1 MATLS
6 ATSVTHYKTYQGQAS
21 SPYYKERAAEPHYMG
36 YSYNNTTSTNRYC
49 TSYGIQLPT
58 FDGTVNS
65 ITFTMKCIRGG
76 SSNIDPQKTYKI
88 GLANDANNSYP
99 TGEYNVYGLYTGT
112 FTNSTTI
119 STSEVTLTATYGVS
133 DMGTSSSL
141 ANYLTSGKYF
151 YAFFYSG
158 AQQANWLQ
166 LKSLSVSINY
176 TPTTYYAK
184 VSTNSNS
191 NATSSVSP
199 SSGTKGTSV
208 KFSASSSAN
217 TVNTIYSDLKLYV
230 STTAGGSTAVA
241 SKSGHAQ
248 DLGGKLSTSYST
260 TFRSDVWYYAKA
272 TATSASPGSVS
283 CSATKITSTTAR
295 ISIPDGITTTFV
307 DGNYYVSSLSNS
319 YYAAANFTKKA
330 SGARSNKY
338 VDLTGL
344 ESNKSQTW
352 YVFTYNSYNDYYY
365 KIGSVNFTTDAPSY
379 LITASVSDISSNS
392 AVISI
397 ASGPSPTTNL
407 NSYWY
412 SSTSTG
418 NGLTSL
424 ADVSSALRTETISL
438 SNLDSQATI
447 TRNIYVYST
456 ASGKY
461 YKAGS
466 ISFETTVAQYN
477 VSLIVTGITD
487 SQADITLFGLSNTTN
502 LDNKYYLSETNS
514 GLSTNSLSIH
524 SSENR
529 GTTIRVS
536 NLIPG
541 HKYNFYCY
549 LYNTYDAKYYYVGNV
564 NFVTYSTIVYFKTDI
579 KDEVQKSRLYIYD
592 PILGAPRGL
601 ILKPVTHSKKNIN
614 NLLPGICY
622 NYDNPNIVGNTVA
635 SCSNEYYLNG
645 NASLKMVSA
654 NATASENLYTIN
666 YSSNSGFSS
675 TIPLDNTHLYYF
687 RAWIYQTEKVG
698 TFGVYW
704 PIAELNFTEGNP
716 VSAPNTWTRV
726 SLINHR
732 NSFTNGNYNL
742 RFDFNNSGKEGIMY
756 IANPMLIDLTAC
768 YGKDNEPDKT
778 WCDEHIPYIYNSI

>member
-1 MATLS
+1 MATIS
-6 ATSVTHYKTYQGQAS
+6 GIVGTHYKTYQGQAV
-21 SPYYKERAAEPHYMG
+21 SPYYKERAANPHYMG
-36 YSYNNTTSTNRYC
+36 YSYNNTENSSRYC
-49 TSYGIQLPT
+49 SCFTIQLPT
-58 FDGTVNS
+58 FDGVVSS
-65 ITFTMKCIRGG
+65 IKFNLSCIRGG
-76 SSNIDPQKTYKI
+76 SSDISSGKTYKI
-88 GLANDANNSYP
+88 GLANDINNTYP
-99 TGEYNVYGLYTGT
+99 TGDYTVYGSYTGT
-112 FTNSTTI
+112 ISNSSTI
-119 STSEVTLTATYGVS
+119 STSSVTLSKSFAVN
-133 DMGTSSSL
+133 DMGSSL
-141 ANYLTSGKYF
+141 ASYLTSGKFF
-151 YAFFYSG
+151 YVFLYSG

-166 LKSLSVSINY
+166 VSSLSVDITY
-176 TPTTYYAK
+176 TPNTYYAK
-184 VSTNSNS
+184 ASSNSNN

-199 SSGTKGTSV
+199 TSGIKGTSV
-208 KFSASSSAN
+208 KFSASSSGN
-217 TVNTIYSDLKLYV
+217 TTSHIYSDLKLYV
-230 STTAGGSTAVA
+230 STSSSGSTLAA
-241 SKSGHAQ
+241 SKSGYAQ
-248 DLGGKLSTSYST
+248 GLGTQLSTSYST
-260 TFRSDVWYYAKA
+260 TFSSNVWYYAKA
-272 TATSASPGSVS
+272 TATSAYPGSVS

-295 ISIPDGITTTFV
+295 ISVPDGITTTFV
-307 DGNYYVSSLSNS
+307 DSNYYISSLSGS

-330 SGARSNKY
+330 SGARTNKY

-352 YVFTYNSYNDYYY
+352 YIFTYNSYNGYYY
-365 KIGSVNFTTDAPSY
+365 RIGSVNFTTDASSY
-379 LITASVSDISSNS
+379 TITASVSNISSNS
-392 AVISI
+392 AVVSI

-412 SSTSTG
+412 LSTSTG
-418 NGLTSL
+418 NGLTLL
-424 ADVSSALRTETISL
+424 ANVSSALRTQTISL
-438 SNLDSQATI
+438 NNLESQATI

-456 ASGKY
+456 VSGKY

-466 ISFETTVAQYN
+466 ITFETTVPLYN
-477 VSLIVTGITD
+477 ASLIVTGITE
-487 SQADITLFGLSNTTN
+487 SEADITLFGLSDATN

-549 LYNTYDAKYYYVGNV
+549 LYNTHDTKYYYVGNV
-564 NFVTYSTIVYFKTDI
+564 DFVTYSTIVYFKTDI
-579 KDEVQKSRLYIYD
+579 KDEVQKSRLYVYD
-592 PILGAPRGL
+592 SSLGAPRGL
-601 ILKPVTHSKKNIN
+601 ILKPVTYSKKNIN

-622 NYDNPNIVGNTVA
+622 NYNSPNIVGNSVA

-654 NATASENLYTIN
+654 NTTAPENLYTIN
-666 YSSNSGFSS
+666 YNSNSGFSS

-698 TFGVYW
+698 SFGVYW
-704 PIAELNFTEGNP
+704 PIAEPNFTEGNL
-716 VSAPNTWTRV
+716 VSAPNTWTKV

-742 RFDFNNSGKEGIMY
+742 RFDFNNGGKEGIIY
-756 IANPMLIDLTAC
+756 VANPMLIDLTAC
-768 YGKDNEPDKT
+768 YGKGNEPDKN

>member
-1 MATLS
+1 MTTLS

-241 SKSGHAQ
+241 RKTNYAQ
-248 DLGGKLSTSYST
+248 GLGTKISTSYST
-260 TFRSDVWYYAKA
+260 TFRSNVWYYAKA
-272 TATSASPGSVS
+272 TATSADPGDVNCTVS
-283 CSATKITSTTAR
+283 NITSTSAK
-295 ISIPDGITTTFV
+295 IYIPDGITTTFL
-307 DGNYYVSSLSNS
+307 DSYYYISSLSNN
-319 YYAAANFTKKA
+319 YYSSNFTYKIR
-330 SGARSNKY
+330 GARSNKY
-338 VDLTGL
+338 VDISGLTPGT
-344 ESNKSQTW
+344 NQTW
-352 YVFTYNSYNDYYY
+352 YVFAYNSYNNCYY
-365 KIGSVNFTTDAPSY
+365 KIGSVNFTTDASSY
-379 LITASVSDISSNS
+379 NMTASVLNIGSNS
-392 AVISI
+392 ATVTIT
-397 ASGPSPTTNL
+397 SGPTPTTNL
-407 NSYWY
+407 DGYWY
-412 SSTSTG
+412 LSTSTDSISS
-418 NGLTSL
+418 SL
-424 ADVSSALRTETISL
+424 AEVSSGLRTSDIDLINLKPETTISR
-438 SNLDSQATI
+438 S
-447 TRNIYVYST
+447 IYVYSNI
-456 ASGKY
+456 SKRY

-466 ISFETTVAQYN
+466 ITFETTVLQYSA
-477 VSLIVTGITD
+477 SLIVTGITE
-487 SQADITLFGLSNTTN
+487 SQANITLFGLTDSTN
-502 LDNKYYLSETNS
+502 LDSKYYLSKKNE
-514 GLSTNSLSIH
+514 GLITNSLTIH
-524 SSENR
+524 SSEDR
-529 GTTIRVS
+529 GRTIRVS

-541 HKYNFYCY
+541 RKYEYYCY
-549 LYNTYDAKYYYVGNV
+549 LHNTYDNNYYYVGSV
-564 NFVTYSTIVYFKTDI
+564 KFITYSTIVYIINENK
-579 KDEVQKSRLYIYD
+579 KHQKCRLYIYD
-592 PILGAPRGL
+592 SSIGEDERIKARGL
-601 ILKPVTHSKKNIN
+601 IL
-614 NLLPGICY
+614 
-622 NYDNPNIVGNTVA
+622 
-635 SCSNEYYLNG
+635 
-645 NASLKMVSA
+645 
-654 NATASENLYTIN
+654 
-666 YSSNSGFSS
+666 
-675 TIPLDNTHLYYF
+675 
-687 RAWIYQTEKVG
+687 
-698 TFGVYW
+698 
-704 PIAELNFTEGNP
+704 
-716 VSAPNTWTRV
+716 
-726 SLINHR
+726 
-732 NSFTNGNYNL
+732 
-742 RFDFNNSGKEGIMY
+742 
-756 IANPMLIDLTAC
+756 
-768 YGKDNEPDKT
+768 
-778 WCDEHIPYIYNSI
+778 

>member
-1 MATLS
+1 MATITGIS
-6 ATSVTHYKTYQGQAS
+6 GVHYKTYQGQAA
-21 SPYYKERAAEPHYMG
+21 SPYYKERAADPHYMG
-36 YSYNNTTSTNRYC
+36 YSYNNTTNTSKYC
-49 TSYGIQLPT
+49 SCFTIQLPT
-58 FDGTVNS
+58 FDGVVSSVKFNLS
-65 ITFTMKCIRGG
+65 CIRGG
-76 SSNIDPQKTYKI
+76 STNINAGKTYKI
-88 GLANDANNSYP
+88 GLANDANNAYP
-99 TGEYNVYGLYTGT
+99 TGDYTTYGSYTGT
-112 FTNSTTI
+112 ISNSTTI
-119 STSEVTLTATYGVS
+119 STSEVVISKTFNNY
-133 DMGTSSSL
+133 DMGSSPLSG
-141 ANYLTSGKYF
+141 YLTTGKKIYVF
-151 YAFFYSG
+151 LYSG
-158 AQQANWLQ
+158 AQEANWLQ
-166 LKSLSVSINY
+166 VSSLSVDITY

-184 VSTNSNS
+184 VNTNSNS

-199 SSGTKGTSV
+199 SSGIKGASV
-208 KFSASSSAN
+208 KFSASSSGN
-217 TVNTIYSDLKLYV
+217 TTSYIYSDLKLYV
-230 STTAGGSTAVA
+230 SNSAGGSTLVA
-241 SKSGHAQ
+241 SKNGHAQ

-260 TFRSDVWYYAKA
+260 TFSSDVWYYAKA
-272 TATSASPGSVS
+272 TATSALPGSVS

-295 ISIPDGITTTFV
+295 ISIPDGITTTFI
-307 DGNYYVSSLSNS
+307 DDNYYISSLSNS

-330 SGARSNKY
+330 SGVRSNKY

-352 YVFTYNSYNDYYY
+352 YVFTYNGCNGYYY
-365 KIGSVNFTTDAPSY
+365 KIGSVNFTTDASSY
-379 LITASVSDISSNS
+379 SITASASNISSNS
-392 AVISI
+392 AIISI
-397 ASGPSPTTNL
+397 TSGPNPTTNL
-407 NSYWY
+407 NNYWY
-412 SSTSTG
+412 LSTSTD
-418 NGLTSL
+418 NDLTSL
-424 ADVSSALRTETISL
+424 ENVTSALRTETISL
-438 SNLDSQATI
+438 SNLESQATI

-477 VSLIVTGITD
+477 ASLIVTGITE
-487 SQADITLFGLSNTTN
+487 SQADITLFGLSDTTN
-502 LDNKYYLSETNS
+502 LDDKYYLSETNS

-654 NATASENLYTIN
+654 NATAPENLYTIN
-666 YSSNSGFSS
+666 YNLNSGFSS

-704 PIAELNFTEGNP
+704 PIAEPNFTEGNP
-716 VSAPNTWTRV
+716 VSAPNTWTKV

-732 NSFTNGNYNL
+732 NNFTNGNYNL

-768 YGKDNEPDKT
+768 YGKGNEPDKT